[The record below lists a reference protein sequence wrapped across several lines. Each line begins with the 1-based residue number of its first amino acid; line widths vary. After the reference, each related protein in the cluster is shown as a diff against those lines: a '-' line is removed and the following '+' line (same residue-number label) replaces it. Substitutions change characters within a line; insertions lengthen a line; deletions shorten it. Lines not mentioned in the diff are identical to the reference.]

1 MKKECNIVKDLL
13 PLYLDD
19 VCSKES
25 KELVLNHLKNCD
37 ECQKE
42 LENLKI
48 SIKKDSKKDLK
59 ILESFKNKLDL
70 KIFRRVLIIVSLIF
84 LTLLGLT
91 RFYNS
96 YEFTLPYNEK
106 MYVLYHEPDSKNRWN
121 FQIASPY
128 YDRAKMMRTT
138 IFENNEEVNII
149 FLTFT
154 ATPHSYLSKS
164 LGSTAPDLDYVNI
177 DTTKKMRVYYTETNF
192 KDIKKASL
200 NELENIIKDSIYL
213 FSNEIKTKTL
223 DCTLNDQNYNYT
235 VTYYDQNGQVIES
248 SGDTTIPQKL
258 NYSAD
263 LSYETT
269 DEAVYFT
276 NIHKVLE
283 NIEKYFTENGGTCSR
298 K

>member
-1 MKKECNIVKDLL
+1 MKKECNIIKDLL
-13 PLYLDD
+13 PLYLDG

-25 KELVLNHLKNCD
+25 KELVLNHLKKCD
-37 ECQKE
+37 ECQK
-42 LENLKI
+42 NLKI
-48 SIKKDSKKDLK
+48 SIKKESKKDLK

-70 KIFRRVLIIVSLIF
+70 KICRIVLIIVSF
-84 LTLLGLT
+84 MFVLLLCLT

-106 MYVLYHEPDSKNRWN
+106 MYVYFHEPDSKNRWN
-121 FQIASPY
+121 FQIVSPY

-154 ATPHSYLSKS
+154 ATPHSYLSKG
-164 LGSTAPDLDYVNI
+164 LGSIAPDLDYVNI
-177 DTTKKMRVYYTETNF
+177 DTTKKMRVYYTETDF
-192 KDIKKASL
+192 EDIKNASL
-200 NELENIIKDSIYL
+200 NELENIIENSIYL
-213 FSNEIKTKTL
+213 FNNEIKTTTL
-223 DCTLNDQNYNYT
+223 SCTLNDQNYNYT
-235 VTYYDQNGQVIES
+235 VTYYDQNGQIIES

-269 DEAVYFT
+269 DEATYFT

-283 NIEKYFTENGGTCSR
+283 NIEKYFVNNDGTCSR

>member
-13 PLYLDD
+13 PLYLDN
-19 VCSKES
+19 VCSNES

-48 SIKKDSKKDLK
+48 NIKKDSKKDLK
-59 ILESFKNKLDL
+59 ILTNFKNKLNL
-70 KIFRRVLIIVSLIF
+70 KIFRRVLIIASLIF
-84 LTLLGLT
+84 LILLGFT

-106 MYVLYHEPDSKNRWN
+106 MYVYYHEPDSKNRWN

-154 ATPHSYLSKS
+154 ATPHSYLSKN

-177 DTTKKMRVYYTETNF
+177 DTTKKMRVYYTETDF
-192 KDIKKASL
+192 EDIKNASL
-200 NELENIIKDSIYL
+200 TELENIVENSIYL
-213 FSNEIKTKTL
+213 FNNEIKTTTL
-223 DCTLNDQNYNYT
+223 DCTLNNQNYNYT
-235 VTYYDQNGQVIES
+235 VTYYDQNGQIIES

-263 LSYETT
+263 LSYEITE
-269 DEAVYFT
+269 EASYFT

-283 NIEKYFTENGGTCSR
+283 NIEKYFVNSGGTCS
-298 K
+298 KK